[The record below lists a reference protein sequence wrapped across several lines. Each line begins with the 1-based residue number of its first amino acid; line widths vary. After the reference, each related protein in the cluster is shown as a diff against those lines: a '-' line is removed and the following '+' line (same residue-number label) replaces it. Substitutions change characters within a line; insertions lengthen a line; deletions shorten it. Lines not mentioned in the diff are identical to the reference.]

1 MAQANVKL
9 TVDATSATR
18 ALQGVQTKT
27 TKLQGAFGG
36 LKTAIAGVGLTVLA
50 KQAVSTSTN
59 FEKLNVRL
67 GLLTKASGTF
77 AASQKVAADAQKAFG
92 LSATEALEGITDIT
106 ARLAPLGVGVE
117 DIKSTFFGF
126 NTAAKLA
133 GASTIE
139 ASNAFRQ
146 LAQALGSG
154 RLAGDEFRSISEQ
167 IPTLLQPIAEELD
180 VPIGKLKELAAEG
193 KLTSEVVLRSL
204 RKIETDGA
212 ASLKA
217 LIENDPTQVFKDL
230 SNEAENL
237 SRAVGDLLVPAVIPA
252 VRGLTALTKAAVDFV
267 NSPIGKT
274 AAIFT
279 GVAFAIKGTTV
290 AIGLLSAAMA
300 TAGGV
305 AGVLAIA
312 MNAIPFVALVTAA
325 GALTTAFIK
334 LNGEKQKFN
343 NLINEGGEED
353 VTQALREQAKVVGEL
368 ARKHDAASGRNK
380 KALKRKLE
388 EAELEAKMLE
398 GRLQTVK
405 SDQLI
410 AEAANNIV
418 KIKTEQTKV
427 DQQNGRLSDIQVKHH
442 KQIAAEAKKEMDE
455 INEKNKKFKDFLNKQ
470 ERSRELIQ
478 GSIDGNREEI
488 ELQHA
493 INDAVEI
500 HGEHNRQKITD
511 ILTANAGLEDQAKKT
526 KEVTTAAE
534 SLKDK
539 FKQIGETVRTDLVNN
554 LTDAIMGAKSFGDAM
569 RGVLD
574 NIKRQLIQL
583 ALNKAIE
590 GIGKALMPKGGGG
603 GFFSGLFGK
612 RARGGPVS
620 AGGAFL
626 VGEKGP
632 EILQMGSKGGNIIP
646 NSALGGGG
654 DSVTNMVTVNVDA
667 SGSSVQGSTTD
678 AQQLGQVIGQA
689 VQAQLIKEKRAGGLL
704 A

>member
-27 TKLQGAFGG
+27 TKLQGAFGA
-36 LKTAIAGVGLTVLA
+36 LKTAVVGIGLTALA

-77 AASQKVAADAQKAFG
+77 AASQKIAADAQKAFG

-167 IPTLLQPIAEELD
+167 IPTLLQPIAKELD

-204 RKIETDGA
+204 RTIETDGA

-230 SNEAENL
+230 SNEGENL
-237 SRAVGDLLVPAVIPA
+237 ARAVGDLLLPALIPTVKA
-252 VRGLTALTKAAVDFV
+252 LTGLTKAAVDFV

-279 GVAFAIKGTTV
+279 GIAFAVKGATAAIVLIK
-290 AIGLLSAAMA
+290 AAMI
-300 TAGGV
+300 TLGGV
-305 AGVLAIA
+305 AGALAIA

-334 LNGEKQKFN
+334 LNGQKQKFN

-368 ARKHDAASGRNK
+368 ARQHDAASGRNK

-418 KIKTEQTKV
+418 EIKTNQTKV
-427 DQQNGRLSDIQVKHH
+427 ETENARLSEVQVKHH
-442 KQIAAEAKKEMDE
+442 KQIVAEAKKEMDE
-455 INEKNKKFKDFLNKQ
+455 INEKNKKFKDFLDKQ

-493 INDAVEI
+493 INDAVAI
-500 HGEHNRQKITD
+500 HGEHNREQITQ
-511 ILTANAGLEDQAKKT
+511 ILEANKALEDQ
-526 KEVTTAAE
+526 KEAIEENGKAADT
-534 SLKDK
+534 LKDK
-539 FKQIGETVRTDLVNN
+539 FKQIGESVRSDLVGNLREAINGSQSFGEALGNVLNN
-554 LTDAIMGAKSFGDAM
+554 LKNKL
-569 RGVLD
+569 LD
-574 NIKRQLIQL
+574 I
-583 ALNKAIE
+583 ALDKAIQ
-590 GIGKALMPKGGGG
+590 GIGNAISGGKGFGG

-612 RARGGPVS
+612 ERGGRVS
-620 AGGAFL
+620 AGGAFV
-626 VGEKGP
+626 VGERGP
-632 EILQMGSKGGNIIP
+632 ELLQMGSKGGNIIP
-646 NSALGGGG
+646 NSQLGGGG
-654 DSVTNMVTVNVDA
+654 DSINNMVTVNVDA